1 MYETI
6 LVSINDKLVELFLQN
21 KIKFTD
27 IYKKMNN
34 ILALRDFNK
43 YKMKKNFKVK
53 DIIFLNEFIKKKI
66 NL

>member
-1 MYETI
+1 
-6 LVSINDKLVELFLQN
+6 
-21 KIKFTD
+21 
-27 IYKKMNN
+27 MNN